1 MAFDAAGS
9 RKVVVFTGDGV
20 IALDMRNGELYWRYP
35 KVSNRTAN
43 IATPII
49 HNGHVFVSSDY
60 GPGGALLKLNG
71 GSEVYFNREMKNH
84 YSSSVL
90 VNGYLY
96 GFNSS
101 ILTAMNFMTGEVAWR
116 DRSVGKG
123 SVTYADGRIYAL
135 GENGTVG
142 LIEPSPQGYKEKSR
156 FEINRGAYPTWT
168 PPVIAN
174 GRMYLREQDNLY
186 CYNIKR

>member
-1 MAFDAAGS
+1 MSRLGFPLFSYGNEGYRYIGEVIWWSLSGFAAVLAWCAAGRRLS
-9 RKVVVFTGDGV
+9 LLVDRLVRLPFHSPV
-20 IALDMRNGELYWRYP
+20 ELPAVRDVLAQRGPHDEVTY
-35 KVSNRTAN
+35 TAERSLLSWP
-43 IATPII
+43 TP
-49 HNGHVFVSSDY
+49 
-60 GPGGALLKLNG
+60 L
-71 GSEVYFNREMKNH
+71 
-84 YSSSVL
+84 
-90 VNGYLY
+90 
-96 GFNSS
+96 
-101 ILTAMNFMTGEVAWR
+101 AMNFMTGEVAWR

-142 LIEPSPQGYKEKSR
+142 LIEPSPEGYKEKSR

-174 GRMYLREQDNLY
+174 GRLYLREQDNLY